1 MQNENNIRNS
11 IMISRNKY
19 FYYFFLMVYLVNH
32 EVVAQE
38 TTDSLEV
45 YDLQDTIV
53 VVQPEYQAPRRHF
66 IAGFDYRF

>member
-1 MQNENNIRNS
+1 
-11 IMISRNKY
+11 MISRNKY

-38 TTDSLEV
+38 TTDSLQV

-53 VVQPEYQAPRRHF
+53 VVQPEYQAQRDV
-66 IAGFDYRF
+66 IL